1 MYNIKND
8 DFSITGDGFKQ
19 QERLE
24 EDICKCRDPKED
36 NYPEY
41 FINSIIQQKR

>member
-1 MYNIKND
+1 MYNIKNE
-8 DFSITGDGFKQ
+8 DFSTMEDGFKQ

-36 NYPEY
+36 DYLEY